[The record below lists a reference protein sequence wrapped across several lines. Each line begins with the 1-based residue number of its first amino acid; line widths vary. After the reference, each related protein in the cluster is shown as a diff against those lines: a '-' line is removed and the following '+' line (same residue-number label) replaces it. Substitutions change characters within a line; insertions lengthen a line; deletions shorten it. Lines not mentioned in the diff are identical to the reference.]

1 MTGRGVV
8 GTSDFMGRGA
18 TYTRA
23 VSLVLS
29 LAAIAFA
36 SLLLASCRSSP
47 GQSPMA
53 NPAFGPG
60 GQPTQGFFRNDGP
73 KIKVALL
80 LPLSAKGNTAQ
91 VAKALK
97 QAGELALFDFDN
109 PAVTLIA
116 KDTKGTIEGAR
127 LAAQA
132 AVQEG
137 VELIVGPIFAK
148 SVEAAAPVA
157 RQAGVP
163 IIAFSSTR
171 KVAGN
176 GVYLLSFVAGHDVNR
191 IVSYAISQG
200 KRSFAGLIPKTAY
213 GDIVESAFTSSVSKN
228 GGQLVAVQRYPAEAN
243 AMLEPARKIAELVN
257 GPKSGDG
264 AKPGA
269 QAQAV
274 STESPAGG
282 AHQSQIDTI
291 FIPAGPETLPTIA
304 ALMPYF
310 EINTKAI
317 KLLGTGRWDYAGV
330 GREKPLTGAWFPGPD
345 PKGWR
350 AFTQRYV
357 KTYGKTPP
365 RLASLAYDA
374 VSLAV
379 SLSSNPQ
386 GSRYTTAQLTR
397 GSGFAGVDGLFR
409 LMPDG
414 TSERG
419 LAILEVQRFGTR
431 VIDPAPSSFGRAQF

>member
-1 MTGRGVV
+1 
-8 GTSDFMGRGA
+8 MGRGA
-18 TYTRA
+18 THTQF
-23 VSLVLS
+23 VSFVLS
-29 LAAIAFA
+29 LAAIALA
-36 SLLLASCRSSP
+36 GLLLASCRSSP

-53 NPAFGPG
+53 NPAFGRG

-73 KIKVALL
+73 KVKVALL
-80 LPLSAKGNTAQ
+80 LPLTAKGNTAQ

-109 PAVTLIA
+109 PAVTLIV
-116 KDTKGTIEGAR
+116 KDTKGTIKGAR
-127 LAAQA
+127 LAAEA

-137 VELIVGPIFAK
+137 AELIVGPLFAK

-157 RQAGVP
+157 RQAGIP
-163 IIAFSSTR
+163 IVAFSSTR
-171 KVAGN
+171 NVAGN
-176 GVYLLSFVAGHDVNR
+176 GVFLLSFVAGHDVNR

-213 GDIVESAFTSSVSKN
+213 GDIVENAFTRSVTEN
-228 GGQLVAVQRYPAEAN
+228 GGQLVSVQRYPADAN

-257 GPKSGDG
+257 GPKSEGG
-264 AKPGA
+264 AKPPEG

-310 EINTKAI
+310 EINTQAI

-330 GREKPLTGAWFPGPD
+330 GSEKPLTGAWFSGPD

-374 VSLAV
+374 ISLAV
-379 SLSSNPQ
+379 SLSSNPP

-409 LMPDG
+409 LLPDG

-431 VIDPAPSSFGRAQF
+431 VIDPAPSAFGGAQF

>member
-1 MTGRGVV
+1 
-8 GTSDFMGRGA
+8 MGRGA
-18 TYTRA
+18 TYTQV
-23 VSLVLS
+23 VSFVLS

-36 SLLLASCRSSP
+36 GLLLASCRSSP

-60 GQPTQGFFRNDGP
+60 GRPTQGFFRNDGP

-80 LPLSAKGNTAQ
+80 LPLTAKGNTAQ

-116 KDTKGTIEGAR
+116 KDTKGTIAGAQA
-127 LAAQA
+127 AAQA

-137 VELIVGPIFAK
+137 AELIVGPLFAK

-157 RQAGVP
+157 RQAGIP

-213 GDIVESAFTSSVSKN
+213 GDIVESAFTSSVSEN
-228 GGQLVAVQRYPAEAN
+228 GGQIVSMQRYPADAN
-243 AMLEPARKIAELVN
+243 GMLEPARKIAELVN
-257 GPKSGDG
+257 GPKAAAAAG
-264 AKPGA
+264 AAG

-274 STESPAGG
+274 STESPASG
-282 AHQSQIDTI
+282 AYQSQIDTI

-310 EINTKAI
+310 EIDTKSI

-379 SLSSNPQ
+379 SLSSNPP
-386 GSRYTTAQLTR
+386 GSRYTAVHLTR

-409 LMPDG
+409 LLPDG

>member
-1 MTGRGVV
+1 MY
-8 GTSDFMGRGA
+8 RGA
-18 TYTRA
+18 THPRIFRFLLSA
-23 VSLVLS
+23 ALLVFASLVLG
-29 LAAIAFA
+29 
-36 SLLLASCRSSP
+36 SCRSGS
-47 GQSPMA
+47 GESPMSS
-53 NPAFGPG
+53 PAFGPG
-60 GQPTQGFFRNDGP
+60 GLPVQGNFRNDGP
-73 KIKVALL
+73 KVKVALL
-80 LPLSAKGNTAQ
+80 LPLTAKGNTAQ

-109 PAVTLIA
+109 PSVTLIA
-116 KDTKGTIEGAR
+116 KDTRGTIEGAR
-127 LAAQA
+127 VAAEA
-132 AVQEG
+132 AIQEG
-137 VELIVGPIFAK
+137 AELIVGPLFAK
-148 SVEAAAPVA
+148 SVESAAPVA

-163 IIAFSSTR
+163 IIAFSSNR

-191 IVSYAISQG
+191 IVAYAISQG

-213 GDIVESAFTSSVSKN
+213 GDIVESAFTTSVSNN
-228 GGQLVAVQRYPAEAN
+228 GGQVVAVQRYPADAN
-243 AMLEPARKIAELVN
+243 GMLEPASKIAELVN
-257 GPKSGDG
+257 GPKAAAAAG
-264 AKPGA
+264 ARDKPKPVA
-269 QAQAV
+269 AEAA
-274 STESPAGG
+274 SAEAY
-282 AHQSQIDTI
+282 QSQIDTI

-310 EINTKAI
+310 EIDTKSI

-330 GREKPLTGAWFPGPD
+330 GREKPLAGAWFPGPD

-350 AFTQRYV
+350 GFTQRYV

-379 SLSSNPQ
+379 SLSANPP
-386 GSRYTTAQLTR
+386 GSRYTQAQLTR

-419 LAILEVQRFGTR
+419 LAILEVQRFGTKM
-431 VIDPAPSSFGRAQF
+431 IDPAPSSFGNAQF

>member
-1 MTGRGVV
+1 M
-8 GTSDFMGRGA
+8 A
-18 TYTRA
+18 T
-23 VSLVLS
+23 
-29 LAAIAFA
+29 
-36 SLLLASCRSSP
+36 
-47 GQSPMA
+47 
-53 NPAFGPG
+53 PAFGPG
-60 GQPTQGFFRNDGP
+60 GQPTRGVFRNDGP
-73 KIKVALL
+73 KVKVALL
-80 LPLSAKGNTAQ
+80 LPLTAKGNTAQ

-127 LAAQA
+127 LAAEA

-137 VELIVGPIFAK
+137 AELIVGPLFAK
-148 SVEAAAPVA
+148 SVGAAAPVA
-157 RQAGVP
+157 KQAGVP
-163 IIAFSSTR
+163 IIAFSSDR
-171 KVAGN
+171 QVAGN

-213 GDIVESAFTSSVSKN
+213 GDVVENAFTRSVSEN
-228 GGQLVAVQRYPAEAN
+228 GGQIVSVQRYPADAN
-243 AMLEPARKIAELVN
+243 GMLEPARKIAEMIK
-257 GPKSGDG
+257 GPKTAAAG
-264 AKPGA
+264 AEQP
-269 QAQAV
+269 QAV
-274 STESPAGG
+274 STEGSAGG
-282 AHQSQIDTI
+282 AYQSQVDTI

-310 EINTKAI
+310 EIDTKAV
-317 KLLGTGRWDYAGV
+317 KLLGTGRWAYAGV

-379 SLSSNPQ
+379 SLSSNPA
-386 GSRYTTAQLTR
+386 GSRYTQAQLTR

-414 TSERG
+414 TSQRG

-431 VIDPAPSSFGRAQF
+431 VIDPAPSSFGSAQF